1 MLSGKKEK
9 GIKKK
14 KKIKMGKGGLTN
26 CVVHLEENWGKGDW
40 NYYERWSLNKK
51 IGVINNLYRHRQ
63 QTLKMMYHLWLL
75 MLPPKT
81 KIDNS
86 ASSRVRCIDVL
97 LLMLTPKTT
106 TNDDDS
112 KTVTTN
118 KALYITWP
126 CFP

>member
-1 MLSGKKEK
+1 
-9 GIKKK
+9 
-14 KKIKMGKGGLTN
+14 
-26 CVVHLEENWGKGDW
+26 
-40 NYYERWSLNKK
+40 
-51 IGVINNLYRHRQ
+51 
-63 QTLKMMYHLWLL
+63 

-118 KALYITWP
+118 SKTVEVRTHGHVHHMAMFSLGVRTPKVPPLKVRQLKLVDKYVQVRWLRCWLNLKISLNNIIQYHNQSIYLFFF
-126 CFP
+126 CVAKM